1 MFWTIKGDLMR
12 PSWVCACMLLLIGC
26 GLEAED
32 RYAVTGIVHE
42 VDAAHS
48 QLRIEHGDIPG
59 FMPAMTMNFDVA
71 SKELMQGIE
80 PGMHVKFEL
89 ERSATSLR
97 ITALEVLHEHGTAS
111 VSAGAEPPPLDV
123 APDFELIDHRGSR
136 FSLSDL
142 RGSAVLLDFI
152 FTRCKGPCPILT
164 AAHAELQL
172 RLPPAIA
179 KQTHLVSV
187 SIDPIYDTP
196 ERLRAYG
203 EVRGAN
209 LEHWSFLTGSNEAV
223 QKVLADYYIGT
234 TREEDG
240 TLAHLV
246 VTFLIDP
253 EGRIV
258 RRYVGLEHP
267 PEMILAD
274 LKEILS

>member
-1 MFWTIKGDLMR
+1 MR
-12 PSWVCACMLLLIGC
+12 RSWICACVLLLIAC

-32 RYAVTGIVHE
+32 TYGVTGIVHE
-42 VDAAHS
+42 VDAAHL
-48 QLRIEHGDIPG
+48 QLQIEHDDIAG

-97 ITALEVLHEHGTAS
+97 ITAIEVLHEHGRAS
-111 VSAGAEPPPLDV
+111 VSAGPEQFPLDV
-123 APDFELIDHRGSR
+123 APDFELIDHRGNR

-142 RGSAVLLDFI
+142 RGSAVLLDFV

-179 KQTHLVSV
+179 RRTHLVSV

-196 ERLRAYG
+196 KRLRAYG
-203 EVRGAN
+203 EARGAN
-209 LEHWSFLTGSNEAV
+209 LERWSFLTGSTEAV
-223 QKVLADYYIGT
+223 QKVLTDYHIGT
-234 TREEDG
+234 TREQNG
-240 TLAHLV
+240 TLAHVV

-253 EGRIV
+253 EGRIA
-258 RRYVGLEHP
+258 RRYIGLEHP
-267 PEMILAD
+267 PEKILAD
-274 LKEILS
+274 LEEILS